1 MRYFSLLNLQHVV
14 LYLVP
19 TVIFIILVG
28 LALGYTHLGGRDGE
42 RRGREIHSRYPD
54 GLEDRNAPFPLALA
68 LVIAGAVV
76 WSFFYTLLIGVL
88 GVKI

>member
-1 MRYFSLLNLQHVV
+1 MRYFALLNFQHVV

-19 TVIFIILVG
+19 TVIFIILLG
-28 LALGYTHLGGRDGE
+28 LALGCTHLAGRDGE
-42 RRGREIHSRYPD
+42 RRGQEVHRRYPD
-54 GLEDRNAPFPLALA
+54 GLAERNAPFPLALA
-68 LVIAGAVV
+68 LVIAGAVA